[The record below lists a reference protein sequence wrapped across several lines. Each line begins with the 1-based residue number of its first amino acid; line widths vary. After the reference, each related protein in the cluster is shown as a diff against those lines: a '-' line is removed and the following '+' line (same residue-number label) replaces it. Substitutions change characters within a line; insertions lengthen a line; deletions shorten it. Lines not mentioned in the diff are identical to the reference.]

1 MVLIDN
7 QADRLQ
13 FAKDRIPKL
22 ETINFSDKKARLM
35 SLPQT
40 LHRDQEVKPKGSCL
54 AANGLC

>member
-1 MVLIDN
+1 MLIDN

-40 LHRDQEVKPKGSCL
+40 
-54 AANGLC
+54 